1 MEQVYYLGLNLLNP
15 LLSHNIYIRIVNMK
29 ILLVEDNVQLNKA
42 LSTLLKRNS
51 YLVDS
56 ALDGEEAL
64 LFLKDYQYDVIV
76 LDIMLPKV
84 DGLEVLRRS
93 RRDGVNTPIIL
104 LTAKSTIEDKI
115 TGLDLGA
122 DDYLPKPFNTEEL
135 LARIRALGRRKQT
148 PIQEV
153 KEIAY
158 GDLVIDEDSCSI
170 KCGDNF
176 ITLSNK
182 EMQIMLLLVKG
193 NGKVVSLDT
202 ITRSA
207 WEIESYSTSENVW
220 VFISY
225 LRKKL
230 ESINSKVKIKSI
242 RYQGYYLEIMK

>member
-1 MEQVYYLGLNLLNP
+1 
-15 LLSHNIYIRIVNMK
+15 MK
-29 ILLVEDNVQLNKA
+29 ILLVEDNTQLNKA

-56 ALDGEEAL
+56 AYDGEEAL

-76 LDIMLPKV
+76 LDIMLPKI
-84 DGLEVLRRS
+84 DGLEVLKRS
-93 RRDGVNTPIIL
+93 RREGIQTPIIL

-153 KEIAY
+153 KEITY
-158 GDLVIDEDSCSI
+158 GDLVIDETNFSI
-170 KCGDNF
+170 KCGDKVA
-176 ITLSNK
+176 TLSNK
-182 EMQIMLLLVKG
+182 EMQILLLLVSG

-230 ESINSKVKIKSI
+230 DTIDSKVKIKSI
-242 RYQGYYLEIMK
+242 RYQGYYLEISK